1 MIEKKTI
8 IRTGERVFQRFGW
21 HQVRG
26 VLGHWLLAVWSG
38 QLGLSVAQLGKRR
51 ALVGRDMVGLAALD
65 LILWRLGAR
74 AMRVALV
81 VEVVGMNPDDRAAD
95 ATGF

>member
-8 IRTGERVFQRFGW
+8 IRTDERVFQRFGW

-26 VLGHWLLAVWSG
+26 VLGHRLLAVWSG
-38 QLGLSVAQLGKRR
+38 QLGLSIAQLGKRR
-51 ALVGRDMVGLAALD
+51 ALVGGDMVGPAALD